1 MGRILAI
8 DYGSKRVGIAVT
20 DPLKIIATPLT
31 TITEPELIPFLVQ
44 YRSSELLERIVV
56 GMPLRSDGSDTHA
69 TPLIRA
75 FIKKLNQKMPD
86 LPIETID
93 EAYTSKRASQAMV
106 EGGMKKKDR
115 RKKENID
122 QVSAV
127 LILQSFLEHSS

>member
-20 DPLKIIATPLT
+20 DPLQIIATPLT
-31 TITEPELIPFLVQ
+31 TLREPELIPFLIQ
-44 YRSSELLERIVV
+44 YRSREPLERIVV
-56 GMPLRSDGSDTHA
+56 GMPLRTDGSDTHA

-75 FIKKLNQKMPD
+75 FIKNLNQKIPD
-86 LPIETID
+86 IPVETID
-93 EAYTSKRASQAMV
+93 EAYTSKRAFQAMV

-127 LILQSFLEHSS
+127 LILQSFLEQSS